1 MTNESYQELQQQS
14 LTENFISRFPDIMKY
29 VKSIEESINKD
40 RLQMRTKLL
49 QKNLLKKDNTLFEK
63 YPDLEKQFCDCSA
76 IDGSSVTDQYEIG
89 DIIACCA
96 VRLNYSN
103 MTSIGDQRK
112 FLCFVPHYSVNRAIC
127 TAIMFRDEVNLAAN
141 SNTGLVMLDG
151 SLFTPII
158 ALNFGITQSKGLN
171 TEATVYLEDRIYN
184 FFLNYKKIFEDRDR
198 IYVACLKGTERKDIS
213 NLMSWYHNCNELWLM
228 DKVLLPGEY
237 IQPSI
242 LPRLDKN
249 EQKPWDIAYLFKR
262 FNDSRLDRIIK
273 EVEVLLDNNTA
284 FCFYKPDKWSRI
296 LRLEFPLHNTYDEKK
311 FATLLAGIRSNSCKN
326 ILIKEPELLYL
337 ADRQAKEIH
346 AVMKTMK
353 MLMPS
358 SHYRSE
364 TIFMD

>member
-1 MTNESYQELQQQS
+1 
-14 LTENFISRFPDIMKY
+14 
-29 VKSIEESINKD
+29 
-40 RLQMRTKLL
+40 
-49 QKNLLKKDNTLFEK
+49 
-63 YPDLEKQFCDCSA
+63 
-76 IDGSSVTDQYEIG
+76 
-89 DIIACCA
+89 
-96 VRLNYSN
+96 
-103 MTSIGDQRK
+103 
-112 FLCFVPHYSVNRAIC
+112 
-127 TAIMFRDEVNLAAN
+127 
-141 SNTGLVMLDG
+141 MLDG